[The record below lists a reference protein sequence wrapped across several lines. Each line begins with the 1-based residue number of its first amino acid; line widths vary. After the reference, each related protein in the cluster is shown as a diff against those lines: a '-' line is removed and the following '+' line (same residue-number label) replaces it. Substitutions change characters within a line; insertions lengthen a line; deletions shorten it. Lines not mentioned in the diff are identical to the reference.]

1 MADVV
6 AGAVEPVID
15 IVDKA
20 DPAVAPDEDVFA
32 EIWLANAAVSV
43 VARQSSVVDPFWRLC
58 FDPGGQTLAGILQKG
73 DPGMVTLSQMRPSLD
88 GQQLWPHKLDINS
101 KSTMYVGE
109 RAEGTR
115 GAGILYKGGYMSVG
129 REIVEGNT

>member
-1 MADVV
+1 M
-6 AGAVEPVID
+6 EPVID

-20 DPAVAPDEDVFA
+20 DPAVAPDVEVFA
-32 EIWLANAAVSV
+32 GIWLANAAVSV
-43 VARQSSVVDPFWRLC
+43 VARQSSVVDTFWRLC

-73 DPGMVTLSQMRPSLD
+73 DPGIVTLSQMRPSLD

-109 RAEGTR
+109 RSE
-115 GAGILYKGGYMSVG
+115 G
-129 REIVEGNT
+129 RE

>member
-1 MADVV
+1 VADVV

-32 EIWLANAAVSV
+32 GIWLVNAAVSV

-73 DPGMVTLSQMRPSLD
+73 DPGTVTLSQMRPSLA

-101 KSTMYVGE
+101 KSTMHVGE
-109 RAEGTR
+109 RAEGIG